1 MYIPYRELP
10 LKLKIIQKIYLSTY
24 LSGKRPLKYINQ
36 IDQQDQQSLENDFKR
51 IIELEY
57 SDNLNTAEEVEK
69 NELHDKI
76 GNAYHYNRKC
86 LQKGIQEFKK
96 TDQIKIYRGD
106 GVERESVGN
115 QIRYAI
121 EFWTEIIKKEEET
134 S

>member
-24 LSGKRPLKYINQ
+24 LSGSGAFTYINQ
-36 IDQQDQQSLENDFKR
+36 ISQQDQQSLENDFKR

-57 SDNLNTAEEVEK
+57 SDNLNTAEEKEK

-76 GNAYHYNRKC
+76 GNTYHYIRNC
-86 LQKGIQEFKK
+86 LKKGVQEFKK
-96 TDQIKIYRGD
+96 TDQIKVYDGE
-106 GVERESVGN
+106 GVERASVGN